1 MNYIAVSLI
10 LVLIGIGTLVS
21 VFLLGRY
28 VESSEIEKF
37 YKKYNKLV
45 SENKKLKS
53 DNEYFRS
60 QLGLNNLTEDDMG
73 GK

>member
-1 MNYIAVSLI
+1 MIIIATRIL
-10 LVLIGIGTLVS
+10 LVLIGIGALIS
-21 VFLLGRY
+21 AFLLGRY
-28 VESSEIEKF
+28 VESRRIEKF

-45 SENKKLKS
+45 SENKKFKR

-60 QLGLNNLTEDDMG
+60 QLGLNNLTEGDMG

>member
-10 LVLIGIGTLVS
+10 LVLIGIGALIS

-28 VESSEIEKF
+28 MESRKIERF
-37 YKKYNKLV
+37 YKQYNKLV
-45 SENKKLKS
+45 SENKRLKR
-53 DNEYFRS
+53 DNEYFRN
-60 QLGLNNLTEDDMG
+60 QLGLNNLTKDDMG